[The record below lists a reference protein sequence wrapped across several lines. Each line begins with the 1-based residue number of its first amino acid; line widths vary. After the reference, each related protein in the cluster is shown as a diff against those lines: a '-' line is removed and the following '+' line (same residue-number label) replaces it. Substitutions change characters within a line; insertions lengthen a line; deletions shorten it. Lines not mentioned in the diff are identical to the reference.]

1 MDQVDEVKQ
10 KIDIVELIGKY
21 LPLKKA
27 GRNFKGNCPFHGEK
41 TPSFTVNGELQIF
54 KCFGCGEGGDVF
66 SFLQKVEGMNFY
78 EALKTLAEQVGV
90 KLVSYRMNNEEEK
103 YDLLVKVNII
113 SSDYYHYLL
122 TKHKMGEKA
131 LEYLK
136 SRKVSD
142 ESIEKFKLGFAPD
155 GWDYLTKFLINKKK
169 FDLMDLISTGLV
181 TKTYDRFRNR
191 VMFPLNN
198 ARGQTLGFA
207 GRVLPTASAEA
218 AASQGKYVNTSET
231 EIYHKSEM
239 LYGLDVTRSEIKAKN
254 TAIIVEGEIDAI
266 ISWQSGIKNVVAIKG
281 SALTEKQVQLL
292 KRFTDTIILAL
303 DQDFAGDAA
312 ARRGIEIA
320 EKNGLIVKV
329 ATWSEGKDPGDLA
342 ISHPE
347 VWKTAVTSAIPVYDF
362 YLNSAV
368 SRFGLDVSG
377 KQKIIR
383 EILPIFAKIGDEII
397 KAHYIL
403 VFAKTLGVGE
413 DDVRKQLSKVQTEN
427 RPSAGG
433 PNTENPI
440 VTEKDDVLDEYLVE
454 LALKGEKISKVKLEW
469 FKLGFWKKVIEALR
483 INPNVSELPTE
494 LKARTQELL
503 LKEGDF
509 DENNWIK
516 INSRLEERHIRDLL
530 SQDQD
535 SKQIKKLTL
544 RLGNLTREH

>member
-21 LPLKKA
+21 LSLKKA
-27 GRNFKGNCPFHGEK
+27 GRNYKGNCPFHGEK
-41 TPSFTVNGELQIF
+41 TPSFMVNQELQIF

-103 YDLLVKVNII
+103 YDRLVKINII
-113 SSDYYHYLL
+113 ASDYYHFLL
-122 TKHKMGEKA
+122 TKHKMGESA

-142 ESIEKFKLGFAPD
+142 ELIEKFKLGFAPD

-207 GRVLPTASAEA
+207 GRVLPGGDQNT
-218 AASQGKYVNTSET
+218 GKYVNTSET

-427 RPSAGG
+427 RPPAGG
-433 PNTENPI
+433 PSTENPI
-440 VTEKDDVLDEYLVE
+440 VTEKEDVLDEYLVE

-494 LKARTQELL
+494 LKARTQDLL

-509 DENNWIK
+509 NENNWVK